1 MENFEEVKKKIPT
14 FDSNKLCQ
22 IIVCDR
28 YLNFNRE
35 LAVLAMEELSRRR
48 QAGDAFNFESV
59 IEKSLAELPQ
69 ITTTPLDIRSLMGK
83 MSGWK
88 K

>member
-1 MENFEEVKKKIPT
+1 
-14 FDSNKLCQ
+14 
-22 IIVCDR
+22 
-28 YLNFNRE
+28 
-35 LAVLAMEELSRRR
+35 MEELSRRR